1 MNNNELKAIRLNT
14 SFYNTESLKSFDCGD
29 SRINDYFVNEAIGLD
44 QENIFATTIYV
55 NNNDNIVGFYS
66 TSASLLLIDNRDDGL
81 EKSATRET
89 MTEYSAIKIQ
99 YFAVDEQYQN
109 NGVGMSLMRNMIERL
124 ILADMKY
131 NIGFKVLY
139 LEALTNAMDFYEY
152 CGFNF
157 LKSWESEQNLKSA
170 IMVMNYEEMCDSVDI

>member
-1 MNNNELKAIRLNT
+1 
-14 SFYNTESLKSFDCGD
+14 
-29 SRINDYFVNEAIGLD
+29 
-44 QENIFATTIYV
+44 
-55 NNNDNIVGFYS
+55 
-66 TSASLLLIDNRDDGL
+66 
-81 EKSATRET
+81 
-89 MTEYSAIKIQ
+89 
-99 YFAVDEQYQN
+99 
-109 NGVGMSLMRNMIERL
+109 MRNMIERL

-131 NIGFKVLY
+131 NIVFKVLY